1 MRPLFSLPL
10 QKSSHSHSYIAR
22 RMLTTITTASATAA
36 ATAAAAAAAAA
47 TTTTTT
53 ITTTTTTMMSPIR
66 SVILRVINK
75 IGRPHSESL
84 ICLVTSVTTDRF
96 GRHEV
101 RLPINHSY
109 NKLVIF

>member
-1 MRPLFSLPL
+1 
-10 QKSSHSHSYIAR
+10 
-22 RMLTTITTASATAA
+22 MLTTITTASATAA

-47 TTTTTT
+47 TTTTTTT